1 MGTRVG
7 IIGTGNMGGA
17 ILRGIIT
24 ENYVRPSELLV
35 FDASAKKMKQLSE
48 EYIGLRTATS
58 SFQLAEESD
67 IILLCVKPN
76 YIEDVIRQIKPA
88 INNKAVVSIA
98 AGWTLDRLEAALQG
112 TGASYMRVMPNT
124 PAMVGEGMTAICDES
139 TLSDTDFDFVKGIF
153 DALGKTVILP
163 ESLFDGVTAISG
175 SSPAYVYMF
184 IEAMADAGVR
194 EGIPRKKA
202 YEIAAQAVLGS
213 ALMVLS
219 TGKHPGELKD
229 AVCSPGGTTIEA
241 VASLEKNG
249 FRSSV
254 MEAVRICAEK
264 SKEMSHR

>member
-35 FDASAKKMKQLSE
+35 FDASANRMKQLCD
-48 EYIGLRTATS
+48 EYAGLRTAADS
-58 SFQLAEESD
+58 LQVAEESD
-67 IILLCVKPN
+67 IIILCVKPN
-76 YIEDVIRQIKPA
+76 YIESVIRQIRPA
-88 INNKAVVSIA
+88 LNGKTIVSIA
-98 AGWTLDRLEAALQG
+98 AGWTLDRLEAALEG
-112 TGASYMRVMPNT
+112 SGAAYMRVMPNT

-139 TLSDTDFDFVKGIF
+139 TAKENDFDFVKGIF

-163 ESLFDGVTAISG
+163 ETLFDAATALSG
-175 SSPAYVYMF
+175 SGPAYVYMF
-184 IEAMADAGVR
+184 IEAMADAAVL

-202 YEIAAQAVLGS
+202 YEMAAQTVLGS

-219 TGKHPGELKD
+219 TGNHPGELKD

-249 FRSSV
+249 LRS
-254 MEAVRICAEK
+254 AVIDAIRVCADK
-264 SKEMSHR
+264 SRKMSRK